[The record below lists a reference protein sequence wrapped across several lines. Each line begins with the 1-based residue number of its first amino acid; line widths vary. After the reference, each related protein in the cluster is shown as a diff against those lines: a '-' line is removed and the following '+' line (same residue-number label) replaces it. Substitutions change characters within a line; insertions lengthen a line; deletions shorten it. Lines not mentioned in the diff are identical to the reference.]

1 MTFAPEGPGSRVVLE
16 HRGFAD
22 ADPRER
28 YGSGWDAVLA
38 PFVEST
44 SKKA

>member
-1 MTFAPEGPGSRVVLE
+1 MTFQPEGPGSRVVLE
-16 HRGFAD
+16 HRGFGD

-28 YGSGWDAVLA
+28 YSSGWEVVLGT
-38 PFVEST
+38 FVESA